1 MYMAEKED
9 YKLMMGEIIARQS
22 VILGPE
28 MAIMRA
34 RGVKGLT
41 VTELGEVSD
50 IEGEPKDAL
59 QHLIDQYVELSG
71 QIVRATLGSI
81 FQKYPS
87 VGKGDIS

>member
-1 MYMAEKED
+1 MENDKNE
-9 YKLMMGEIIARQS
+9 YKRLMGEIISKQS

-28 MAIMRA
+28 IAIMRA
-34 RGVKGLT
+34 RGVKGLAISDA
-41 VTELGEVSD
+41 GEVED
-50 IEGEPKDAL
+50 IAGDPKETL

-87 VGKGDIS
+87 VENDGA

>member
-1 MYMAEKED
+1 MEEKEQ
-9 YKLMMGEIIARQS
+9 YKHLMAEIIARQS

-34 RGVKGLT
+34 RGVKGLS
-41 VTELGEVSD
+41 VDERGEVED
-50 IEGEPKDAL
+50 IQGEPKEAL
-59 QHLIDQYVELSG
+59 QRLIDQYVELSG

-87 VGKGDIS
+87 VGKGDSI

>member
-1 MYMAEKED
+1 MEQKEE
-9 YKLMMGEIIARQS
+9 YKRLMGEIIARQS

-28 MAIMRA
+28 IAIMRA
-34 RGVKGLT
+34 RGVKGLS
-41 VTELGEVSD
+41 VTDNGDVSD

-87 VGKGDIS
+87 VEKGDVS